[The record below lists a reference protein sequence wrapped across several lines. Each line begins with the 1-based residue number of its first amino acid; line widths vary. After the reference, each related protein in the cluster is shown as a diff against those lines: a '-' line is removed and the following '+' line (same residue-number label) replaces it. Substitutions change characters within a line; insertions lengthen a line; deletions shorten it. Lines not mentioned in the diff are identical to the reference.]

1 MIGLNAMLASGA
13 VKTFVLWRESSRRA
27 VPDKKTTAA
36 ILRAAVLVGMV
47 VGGFIALMCGLGIG
61 ISWSTL
67 LAPPDKG
74 VMDSP
79 G

>member
-1 MIGLNAMLASGA
+1 MIGLNVMLASGA

-27 VPDKKTTAA
+27 VADKKTAAA

-61 ISWSTL
+61 ISWSN
-67 LAPPDKG
+67 PVGP
-74 VMDSP
+74 SR
-79 G
+79 

>member
-1 MIGLNAMLASGA
+1 MLASDSA
-13 VKTFVLWRESSRRA
+13 KTIVHWREGSARA
-27 VPDKKTTAA
+27 MRDKKTTAA

-47 VGGFIALMCGLGIG
+47 VGGFIALMYGLGIG

-74 VMDSP
+74 VMDLP